1 MKQINI
7 EVRNKRAKLTN
18 PDEYLVCGNND
29 YELVFGF
36 DEEWAEYPAKT
47 ALFVFADK
55 SVPVVFEGNICK
67 GVAIE
72 GATECAIGVF
82 AGDIKTTT
90 GAFICCVASI
100 RDIGKTPK
108 APEPDV
114 YNQIMEL
121 LQKAIQA
128 HTELPI
134 GGKAGQILKKKSN
147 KDYDTEWADDENG
160 ISEEDVNRKIESS
173 LTTGREDIVK
183 YSTEEPDYSVIGAIN
198 ASLINIDSIYG
209 YISDIENEINGVE
222 EELQMLNEGGIQ

>member
-1 MKQINI
+1 MRQINI
-7 EVRNKRAKLTN
+7 EIRNKRAKLTN

-29 YELVFGF
+29 YELVFDF

-47 ALFVFADK
+47 ALFVFSDK
-55 SVPVVFEGNICK
+55 SVPVVFDGNICK

-90 GAFICCVASI
+90 GAFICCLASI

-108 APEPDV
+108 TPEPDV

-128 HTELPI
+128 HTELPT
-134 GGKAGQILKKKSN
+134 GGKAGQILKKKSE
-147 KDYDTEWADDENG
+147 KDYDTEWADDEGG

-173 LTTGREDIVK
+173 LTTGRDDLDTTDK
-183 YSTEEPDYSVIGAIN
+183 TVIGAIN
-198 ASLINIDSIYG
+198 ELYNSIY
-209 YISDIENEINGVE
+209 GVE
-222 EELQMLNEGGIQ
+222 EELHMLNEGGVQ

>member
-7 EVRNKRAKLTN
+7 EIRNKRAKLTN

-29 YELVFGF
+29 YELVFDF
-36 DEEWAEYPAKT
+36 DEEWAKYPAKT

-55 SVPVVFEGNICK
+55 SVPVIFEGNICK

-82 AGDIKTTT
+82 TGDIKTTT

-108 APEPDV
+108 TPEPDV

-128 HTELPI
+128 HTELPT
-134 GGKAGQILKKKSN
+134 GGKAGQILKKKSE
-147 KDYDTEWADDENG
+147 KDYDTEWADDEGG

-173 LTTGREDIVK
+173 LTTGRADIVK
-183 YSTEEPDYSVIGAIN
+183 YSTEEPDYSVIEAIN
-198 ASLINIDSIYG
+198 TSLLNIDSLYG
-209 YISDIENEINGVE
+209 YISNIENEINGVE